1 MLPQKGALGH
11 AAISQDR
18 TMDPTTDTQVRLPAG
33 PVTLRPFRTDDVDDI
48 VTGCNDPLVQRFT
61 PVPGPYTREHAV
73 EFLTTRVPED
83 RAAGGIQLAIAD
95 PASDRLL
102 GAVGIQR
109 VQDTS
114 AEIGYWVAPWGR
126 RRGAATA
133 ATRALTE
140 WAFQGRFTRLELR
153 TELENG
159 ASQRV
164 AGNAGYTR
172 DGVLRG
178 AGVRDGSRVDLVC
191 FTRLAGDLPGPVPRP
206 LPDLPGGRLTDGV
219 VTLRPVGPADAGDL
233 VALRSL
239 ADVYASMVPP
249 APPDPV
255 AVARTCAHAEA
266 RWLEGTR
273 AWMCV
278 RDAAT
283 DAFAG
288 ELGLHVTDPVSGE
301 AMAGYIVTPAWR
313 GRGYARRALRLA
325 AGWAFARAGVARL
338 TAGTVPGNAAS
349 RRVLEAAGFTR
360 EGSQRARLVGP
371 GGTRQ
376 DTLLYSLLPGDPR

>member
-1 MLPQKGALGH
+1 
-11 AAISQDR
+11 
-18 TMDPTTDTQVRLPAG
+18 
-33 PVTLRPFRTDDVDDI
+33 VTLRPLRTGDLDDI
-48 VTGCNDPLVQRFT
+48 VTGCNDPLVQRFV
-61 PVPGPYTREHAV
+61 PLPGPYTRDHAV
-73 EFLTTRVPED
+73 AWITERVPAD

-95 PASDRLL
+95 PATDRLL

-109 VQDTS
+109 VQGTS
-114 AEIGYWVAPWGR
+114 GEIGYWVAPWGR
-126 RRGAATA
+126 GRGAATA
-133 ATRALTE
+133 ATRALTA
-140 WAFQGRFTRLELR
+140 WAFQDRFSRLELR

-178 AGVRDGSRVDLVC
+178 AGLTRDGSRVDLVC

-219 VTLRPVGPADAGDL
+219 VTLRPVGPSDAAEL
-233 VALRSL
+233 IAMRSL
-239 ADVYASMVPP
+239 ADVYAAMVPA

-255 AVARTCAHAEA
+255 AVARACAHADA

-273 AWMCV
+273 AWMCI

-288 ELGLHVTDPVSGE
+288 ELGLHATDAASGE
-301 AMAGYIVTPAWR
+301 AMAGYNVTPRWR
-313 GRGYARRALRLA
+313 GRGYASRALRLV
-325 AGWAFARAGVARL
+325 AGWAFGTAGLVRL
-338 TAGTVPGNAAS
+338 TAGTAPDNGAS
-349 RRVLEAAGFTR
+349 RRVLEAVGFTR
-360 EGSQRARLVGP
+360 EGCLRARLVGP
-371 GGTRQ
+371 GGTRH
-376 DTLLYSLLPGDPR
+376 DSVLYSLLAGDPR